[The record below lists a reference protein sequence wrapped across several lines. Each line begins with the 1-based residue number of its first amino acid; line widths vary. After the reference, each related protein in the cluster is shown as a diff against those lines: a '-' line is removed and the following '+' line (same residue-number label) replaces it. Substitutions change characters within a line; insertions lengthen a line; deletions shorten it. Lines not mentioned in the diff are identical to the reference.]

1 MAALGRIQVLSF
13 METPAIATDE
23 GIAALVDFIGRNST
37 LGALDLSRTGMHDAA
52 SKRIADAVASA
63 PESSVLR
70 TVRLSYNNGSTNG
83 AKREFSSAGVLCWS
97 QSWNRLSHLAFHGC
111 GVGWKKGTLVGR
123 SHQSNNDWL
132 EETLTGLQGLDID
145 GNLRTL
151 NLGGNMGS
159 CKASYHARMLALREA
174 LEQKRQGWRWV
185 RYALMGHWRR
195 EDGTFLNP
203 DCVFS
208 TLSWHVMIRILQSL
222 EHFSIHL

>member
-1 MAALGRIQVLSF
+1 

-23 GIAALVDFIGRNST
+23 GIAALVDLIGRNST
-37 LGALDLSRTGMHDAA
+37 LGALDMSRTGMHDAA

-70 TVRLSYNNGSTNG
+70 TVRLSYN
-83 AKREFSSAGVLCWS
+83 KQFSAAGVLCWS
-97 QSWNRLSHLAFHGC
+97 QSWNRLSKLEFYGC
-111 GVGWKKGTLVGR
+111 ADRDQYTYGAQKG
-123 SHQSNNDWL
+123 DWL
-132 EETLTGLQGLDID
+132 EETLTSLQGLDMR
-145 GNLRTL
+145 GNLRVM
-151 NLGGNMGS
+151 NLGGNMLLPYSAG
-159 CKASYHARMLALREA
+159 YHGRMLAMREA
-174 LEQKRQGWRWV
+174 LQRKRQGWRWV

-208 TLSWHVMIRILQSL
+208 TLSWHVMIRILHSL